1 MAVRVGAWR
10 NWAGTATATPARWAR
25 PADPDQV
32 ADVVKHAERDGLPV
46 RVVGSGHSFTPAA
59 ATDGVAIDLSA
70 WTGVVDVRDHQV
82 TVRAG
87 TTLRDLNAALD
98 AHGLAMTN
106 MGDIDAQTISGAIST
121 GTHGT
126 GAAFGGMATQV
137 SALELVLADGS
148 PVACSPTERPDLFH
162 AARIG
167 LGALGVI
174 STVTLTCEPSFVL
187 AADERPEPVDELFER
202 FPTLVTEHDHVEFH
216 WFPYGGKALV
226 KRNDRRPAGTTPEPL
241 SALRHYLE
249 YEFLENATL
258 GAMSRLGR
266 AVPRLVRPLHRTVD
280 RVLSTRSYSDVSH
293 RVFVSTRNVRF
304 VESEYAIPRE
314 HLVGVLAELR
324 REIPKLP
331 DPVMFPLEIRVAA
344 ADDVWLSTAHGRD
357 SAYIAIHQYVGMPY
371 RQYFDL
377 FESIV
382 AQVGGRPHWGK
393 MHTLGAAELA
403 ELYPRFDD
411 YRRVRAQVDPA
422 GRFANAYTDRVLG
435 AATIGTTSGTTNGQP
450 PTAR

>member
-1 MAVRVGAWR
+1 MAVRVSAAWR
-10 NWAGTATATPARWAR
+10 NWAGTATGSPARWER
-25 PADPDQV
+25 PADPEQI

-46 RVVGSGHSFTPAA
+46 RVVGAGHSFTPAA
-59 ATDGVAIDLSA
+59 VTDGVAVDLA
-70 WTGVVDVRDHQV
+70 RWTGVADVRDNLV

-87 TTLRDLNAALD
+87 TTLCELNATLD
-98 AHGLAMTN
+98 RHGLAMTN
-106 MGDIDAQTISGAIST
+106 LGDIDAQTIAGAIST

-126 GAAFGGMATQV
+126 GANYGGLATQV
-137 SALELVLADGS
+137 AGLELVLADGS
-148 PVACSPTERPDLFH
+148 VVSCSPTERPDLFA
-162 AARIG
+162 AARLG

-174 STVTLTCEPSFVL
+174 STVTLECEPSFIL
-187 AADERPEPVDELFER
+187 AADERPEPIDELFGR
-202 FPTLVTEHDHVEFH
+202 FPDLVAEHDHIEFH
-216 WFPYGGKALV
+216 WFPYGSKALV
-226 KRNDRRPAGTTPEPL
+226 KRNNRLPKDAKPEPL
-241 SALRHYLE
+241 SPLRHYVE
-249 YEFLENATL
+249 YELLENVTL

-280 RVLSTRSYSDVSH
+280 AVLSARTYSDVSH
-293 RVFVSTRNVRF
+293 RVFVSSRNVRF

-314 HLVGVLAELR
+314 SLLDVLGELR

-382 AQVGGRPHWGK
+382 AGVAGRPHWGK
-393 MHTLGAAELA
+393 MHTLDAERLAA
-403 ELYPRFDD
+403 LYPRFDD
-411 YRRVRAQVDPA
+411 FRRVRAAVDPD
-422 GRFANAYTDRVLG
+422 GRFVNPYTAQV
-435 AATIGTTSGTTNGQP
+435 IGP
-450 PTAR
+450 LR